1 MSNTQKQALIAE
13 VVALLQTRL
22 AEMEQPQPTA
32 SQQSQIPEMLTIK
45 QCAETIY
52 GLSEH
57 TIRLLIKQGR
67 LPHIRTGTG
76 QNGKILVSKAALL
89 AHFNGGTTV

>member
-1 MSNTQKQALIAE
+1 MSDTQKQALIAE

-22 AEMEQPQPTA
+22 MEMEQSQLPQHTPP
-32 SQQSQIPEMLTIK
+32 QIPEMLTIK
-45 QCAETIY
+45 QCAEMIH

-57 TIRLLIKQGR
+57 TIRLLVKQGK
-67 LPHIRTGTG
+67 LPHIRTGAG

-89 AHFNGGTTV
+89 AHFNGGAAV